1 MACSVSV
8 IIPVY
13 NVEKYLSRCLDSIL
27 IDNMGCLE
35 IICVDD
41 GSGDASGAILNRYSE
56 LHTELKVIH
65 KKNEGL
71 SIARNVGLLEAKGDY
86 VYFLDSDDYL
96 FPGMLKKMYCF
107 AVENQLE
114 MACFNVLKNGK
125 QLYFESDV
133 DIAPTSGDDFVCQF
147 NRQAGFPYVAPVW
160 MYLYKRSFLLKNKLY
175 NKEYRLHEDE
185 EFTPRALYLCARIA
199 LLNIPIQYHRVF
211 REGAIT
217 SSVSVKHLS
226 DSVLNFRDLYDFF
239 IDTNNVDIRIGVCWF
254 CISTLR
260 KAFVNGYTKKQIGYS
275 NIDAKKL
282 YELATDKYQKRL
294 AILSN
299 VSIWLMVAYFDD
311 KLPVLIRKIINKYL

>member
-1 MACSVSV
+1 MTYSVSV

-13 NVEKYLSRCLDSIL
+13 NVEKYLSKCLDSIL

-107 AVENQLE
+107 AIENQLE

-147 NRQAGFPYVAPVW
+147 NKQAGFPYVAPIW
-160 MYLYKRSFLLKNKLY
+160 MYLYKRSFLIANGLQ
-175 NKEYRLHEDE
+175 NKEFRLHEDE
-185 EFTPRALYLCARIA
+185 EFTPRALFLCKRIA
-199 LLNIPIQYHRVF
+199 LLNIPIQYHRVM

-217 SSVSVKHLS
+217 SIVTEKHLS
-226 DSVLNFRDLYDFF
+226 DSILNFRDLCAFF
-239 IDTNNVDIRIGVCWF
+239 SRNCSSNITDGVFWYCV
-254 CISTLR
+254 STLK
-260 KAFVNGYTKKQIGYS
+260 KANANGFKKKQIGFTCH
-275 NIDAKKL
+275 DAKRLRLLSKG
-282 YELATDKYQKRL
+282 EYQKK
-294 AILSN
+294 ISVLSYL
-299 VSIWLMVAYFDD
+299 STSLMTLYVEN
-311 KLPVLIRKIINKYL
+311 KLPSSVRRLINRFL